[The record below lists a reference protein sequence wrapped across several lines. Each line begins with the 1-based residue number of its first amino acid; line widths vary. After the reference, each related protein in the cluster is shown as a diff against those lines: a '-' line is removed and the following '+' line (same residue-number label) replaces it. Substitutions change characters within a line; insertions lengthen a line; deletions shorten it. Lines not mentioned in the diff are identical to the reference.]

1 MDINNDLDNIITKST
16 LIYEKALKKLSI
28 SPVVSKI
35 TMTILEIQQWKT
47 TFSQETT
54 KTHFIKK
61 LKKDNS
67 KNGKLPTYSK
77 FIYSS

>member
-35 TMTILEIQQWKT
+35 SDDNTRNPKMENYFLPRNNKDSFYQK
-47 TFSQETT
+47 
-54 KTHFIKK
+54 IKK
-61 LKKDNS
+61 R
-67 KNGKLPTYSK
+67 
-77 FIYSS
+77 